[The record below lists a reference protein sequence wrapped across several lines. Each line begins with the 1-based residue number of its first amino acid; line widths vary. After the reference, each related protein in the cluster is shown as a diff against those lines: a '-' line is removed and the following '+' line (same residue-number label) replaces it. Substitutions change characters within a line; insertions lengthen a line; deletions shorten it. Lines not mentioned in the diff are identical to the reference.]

1 MHVSPISPTPAYSA
15 PLARKDEE
23 EPHIPVSGSHPA
35 ASSQFSA
42 ESATAAAE
50 KTRTAT
56 ASAIY
61 LSKSDRDAVFVS
73 TGQRIAPDQQPI
85 PPIALQIA
93 AERRAS
99 GPYAPPQVVAEAF
112 TENEPKAAVTA
123 VQGLDV
129 VA

>member
-1 MHVSPISPTPAYSA
+1 M
-15 PLARKDEE
+15 
-23 EPHIPVSGSHPA
+23 
-35 ASSQFSA
+35 
-42 ESATAAAE
+42 
-50 KTRTAT
+50 

-61 LSKSDRDAVFVS
+61 LSKSDRDAVFVI
-73 TGQRIAPDQQPI
+73 TGQHIAPDQLPI

-99 GPYAPPQVVAEAF
+99 GPYGPPQVVAEAF
-112 TENEPKAAVTA
+112 TENEPKSAVTA

>member
-1 MHVSPISPTPAYSA
+1 M
-15 PLARKDEE
+15 
-23 EPHIPVSGSHPA
+23 A
-35 ASSQFSA
+35 AMA
-42 ESATAAAE
+42 ATE
-50 KTRTAT
+50 KSRTAT

-73 TGQRIAPDQQPI
+73 TGQHIAPDQQPI

-99 GPYAPPQVVAEAF
+99 GPYAAPQVVAEAF

>member
-1 MHVSPISPTPAYSA
+1 VHVSPISPTPAYSA
-15 PLARKDEE
+15 PLARKDGE
-23 EPHIPVSGSHPA
+23 EPHIPVAGSHPA
-35 ASSQFSA
+35 ASIEARA
-42 ESATAAAE
+42 ESGTAAAE
-50 KTRTAT
+50 KSRAAT

-61 LSKSDRDAVFVS
+61 LSKSDRDAVFLS

-99 GPYAPPQVVAEAF
+99 GPYPSQQALAEAF
-112 TENEPKAAVTA
+112 SENEPRAAVA
-123 VQGLDV
+123 PVQGLDV